1 MWGDYENETLIH
13 NHKLSKI
20 YKKRYQRAG
29 DFHNSLYRLFGLLTL
44 ISTTSAST
52 ILWVISDEMEQQT
65 ILLNIIITI
74 SAISSSIQIFYK
86 FQENANNYTHT
97 AKSYA
102 KLQNRIEGIGNI
114 HPEYRKKNPEYFLHE
129 IQKRFDTISD
139 SRIEILN
146 CMTKYLYSKKIDGE
160 SSLEVK
166 HKKFKLLKV
175 DGEFKKIKEG
185 QIYSQNETDDS
196 DG

>member
-29 DFHNSLYRLFGLLTL
+29 DFHNTLYRLFGLITL

-52 ILWVISDEMEQQT
+52 ILWVISDEMERQT
-65 ILLNIIITI
+65 TLLNIIITV

-97 AKSYA
+97 AKAYA
-102 KLQNRIEGIGNI
+102 KLQNKIEGVGNI
-114 HPEYRKKNPEYFLHE
+114 HPEYRKKNPEYFLRE

-139 SRIEILN
+139 SRMEILN

-160 SSLEVK
+160 SYLEEK
-166 HKKFKLLKV
+166 HKKFKFIKIEG
-175 DGEFKKIKEG
+175 DFKKIKEDH
-185 QIYSQNETDDS
+185 IYSQNETDDS
-196 DG
+196 DY

>member
-1 MWGDYENETLIH
+1 MYMWGDYENETLIH

-74 SAISSSIQIFYK
+74 SAISSS
-86 FQENANNYTHT
+86 
-97 AKSYA
+97 
-102 KLQNRIEGIGNI
+102 
-114 HPEYRKKNPEYFLHE
+114 
-129 IQKRFDTISD
+129 
-139 SRIEILN
+139 
-146 CMTKYLYSKKIDGE
+146 M
-160 SSLEVK
+160 
-166 HKKFKLLKV
+166 
-175 DGEFKKIKEG
+175 
-185 QIYSQNETDDS
+185 
-196 DG
+196 